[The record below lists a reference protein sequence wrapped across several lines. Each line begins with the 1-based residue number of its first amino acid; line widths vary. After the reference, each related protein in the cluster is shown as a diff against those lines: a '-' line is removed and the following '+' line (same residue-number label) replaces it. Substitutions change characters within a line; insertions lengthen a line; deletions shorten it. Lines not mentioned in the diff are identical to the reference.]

1 MNKQIRIK
9 WQSHIKQ
16 LSPKSQYS
24 LKKFKKK
31 TKLNLY
37 RKNVISN
44 KVYGHAWFW

>member
-9 WQSHIKQ
+9 WHISYKIVKPQ
-16 LSPKSQYS
+16 ITILI
-24 LKKFKKK
+24 KKVKKK